1 MTIDVNL
8 HHADEDFF
16 DNLDEI
22 MEDTMVQMFILHP
35 SDSAEITSAKE
46 IAREYGSIFYSVPL
60 HLQHEADE
68 NCVAFSILCDEDS
81 VLLPADGKPVVIDES
96 RLSDAIV
103 YALGE
108 CRGIVLNAT
117 REHTALTNFYL
128 ALGAENIGAFD
139 SDSLSSLSMDRI
151 VLQSSYPKYD
161 FDAITAAVKVISDA
175 MFRPEQSIIARATKS
190 SLELFGFRKS

>member
-8 HHADEDFF
+8 HQTNEDFF

-35 SDSAEITSAKE
+35 STESELAHAKTVAGE
-46 IAREYGSIFYSVPL
+46 NGSIFYSLPL
-60 HLQHEADE
+60 HLHNEADE
-68 NCVAFSILCDEDS
+68 NCVAFSIKDEQDRN
-81 VLLPADGKPVVIDES
+81 LLPVSGKPIVIDEAYLDEALVS
-96 RLSDAIV
+96 
-103 YALGE
+103 ALGG
-108 CRGIVLNAT
+108 CRGIILNAT
-117 REHTALTNFYL
+117 QEHEALERFHL

-139 SDSLSSLSMDRI
+139 TKTLSTLSMDRI
-151 VLQSSYPKYD
+151 VLQSSYPSRGFEEMTD
-161 FDAITAAVKVISDA
+161 AVKVISDA

>member
-35 SDSAEITSAKE
+35 ADMAELEHSKKVSQ
-46 IAREYGSIFYSVPL
+46 EYGSIFYSIPL
-60 HLQHEADE
+60 SLHHEADE
-68 NCVAFSILCDEDS
+68 NCVAFSIKSDEDS
-81 VLLPADGKPVVIDES
+81 ALLPVSGKPIMIDES
-96 RLSDAIV
+96 RLNDAIV
-103 YALGE
+103 YDLSG
-108 CRGIVLNAT
+108 CKGVILNAT
-117 REHTALTNFYL
+117 REHSALSNFHL
-128 ALGAENIGAFD
+128 ALGAENIGAFNTD
-139 SDSLSSLSMDRI
+139 TLSSLSMDQI
-151 VLQSSYPKYD
+151 VLQSSYPKYG
-161 FDAITAAVKVISDA
+161 FEEITMTVKVISDA

>member
-8 HHADEDFF
+8 HHTDEDFF

-22 MEDTMVQMFILHP
+22 IEDTMVQMFILHP
-35 SDSAEITSAKE
+35 STMAELEDSKKVAAKYE
-46 IAREYGSIFYSVPL
+46 SIFYSIPL
-60 HLQHEADE
+60 RLQHEADE
-68 NCVAFSILCDEDS
+68 NCVAFSIQSDEDS
-81 VLLPADGKPVVIDES
+81 ALLPATGKPVVIDES
-96 RLSDAIV
+96 RLNDAIV

-108 CRGIVLNAT
+108 CKGIILNAT
-117 REHTALTNFYL
+117 REHTALSNFYL

-139 SDSLSSLSMDRI
+139 SDTLSGMSMDQI
-151 VLQSSYPKYD
+151 VLQSSYPRHG
-161 FDAITAAVKVISDA
+161 FEEISGAVKAISDA